1 MAVSAAA
8 LAPRLTQRSITAA
21 SWGIAG
27 SALRVVLQMGAQ
39 IVLARILGP
48 EEYGVFAVGV
58 LVVTLALFFSDI
70 GIAYGLIQRREL
82 DDRDIRFVFTWQ
94 FIFGSAVSVLIFAT
108 APLVSAWMLQPRAGP
123 LLMLLSI
130 VCLLNALSA
139 PAMNLL
145 KRKLDYF
152 SLQLAQVISYVVGYV
167 FVGIPM
173 AMAGAGVDSLAY
185 AWITLSVV
193 QFAFLYWRTRHPVM
207 PLVWFEH
214 AGAHLRFGGIVLATN
229 LVNWFVTNIDKAI
242 AARFFPGAGVGLYS
256 TSYTLLNTPTTV
268 LYSTVQSVVLSA
280 AARLQDQQEALKR
293 GYLKLLGLFAAVFIP
308 AFVTLSVV
316 ADTLV
321 LALYG
326 DRWSGAAPLVT
337 AFACAMPLM
346 LFWGISTP
354 ILWNTGRAS
363 REMLIQLP
371 IAALWIG
378 AALVA
383 ASYSVTALAWA
394 MSACLLVRVAVVC
407 IYVWRILGLR
417 ASELRQAFVGPLV
430 GTLIVSIVVFGADF
444 ALKSLG
450 VHALARLLA
459 DALVGGVVL
468 CVLLRFA
475 AAAMSAP
482 ARGLIG
488 ESIRKVPSR
497 VRPLLEVIARG
508 PQ

>member
-1 MAVSAAA
+1 
-8 LAPRLTQRSITAA
+8 
-21 SWGIAG
+21 
-27 SALRVVLQMGAQ
+27 
-39 IVLARILGP
+39 
-48 EEYGVFAVGV
+48 
-58 LVVTLALFFSDI
+58 
-70 GIAYGLIQRREL
+70 
-82 DDRDIRFVFTWQ
+82 
-94 FIFGSAVSVLIFAT
+94 
-108 APLVSAWMLQPRAGP
+108 
-123 LLMLLSI
+123 
-130 VCLLNALSA
+130 
-139 PAMNLL
+139 
-145 KRKLDYF
+145 
-152 SLQLAQVISYVVGYV
+152 
-167 FVGIPM
+167 
-173 AMAGAGVDSLAY
+173 
-185 AWITLSVV
+185 
-193 QFAFLYWRTRHPVM
+193 
-207 PLVWFEH
+207 
-214 AGAHLRFGGIVLATN
+214 
-229 LVNWFVTNIDKAI
+229 
-242 AARFFPGAGVGLYS
+242 
-256 TSYTLLNTPTTV
+256 
-268 LYSTVQSVVLSA
+268 
-280 AARLQDQQEALKR
+280 
-293 GYLKLLGLFAAVFIP
+293 
-308 AFVTLSVV
+308 
-316 ADTLV
+316 
-321 LALYG
+321 
-326 DRWSGAAPLVT
+326 VT